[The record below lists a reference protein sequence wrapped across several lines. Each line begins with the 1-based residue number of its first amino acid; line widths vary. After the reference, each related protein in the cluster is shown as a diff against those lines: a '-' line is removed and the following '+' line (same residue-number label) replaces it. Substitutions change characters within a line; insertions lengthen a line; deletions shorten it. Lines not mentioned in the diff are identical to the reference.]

1 MSETESSALT
11 AIVIKQNASIESTVD
26 RALAIL
32 LSDDASVPS
41 ATGNAITIQG
51 AGSVT
56 TKAITIVEIIK
67 RRLEEA
73 QLKWWQYNE
82 LDGVE
87 PPKTEA
93 DEIMEQGRLSGLS
106 LEKKTEH
113 KKPRLTMTISLTPL
127 DGRGKASQ
135 SSMA

>member
-1 MSETESSALT
+1 MSTPESSAGT
-11 AIVIKQNASIESTVD
+11 AFVIKQNASIESIVD
-26 RALAIL
+26 RALAAL
-32 LSDDASVPS
+32 LSDGVSVPS
-41 ATGNAITIQG
+41 ATGKAVTIQG

-67 RRLEEA
+67 RRLDEA
-73 QLKWWQYNE
+73 KLKWWQYNE

-113 KKPRLTMTISLTPL
+113 KKPRLTMTISTTSL

-135 SSMA
+135 SSTA